1 MLTESHLGFG
11 LSLRGEHFAEILAG
25 EPAVE
30 AFEARTE
37 TYLVPGGKPLHDLMR
52 VRERYPVTLHG
63 VALNIGSTAPLDLE
77 YLAQVQALASH
88 LEPAWVSDHLA
99 WTGVSGKN
107 LHELLPLPFTEEA
120 LTHVVSRVR
129 TVQDILR
136 RRLVLE
142 NVSSYVTFRDSR
154 MAEWEFLRAV
164 AEESDCLILLD
175 VNGVYVNSVN
185 HDFDAHD
192 FLNGLPVERVQQM
205 HLAGHERH
213 ADYLID
219 THDQPVSEDV
229 WTLYAA
235 ALKRFGRVTTTIERD
250 ANLPP
255 LAVLESEL
263 FAARDVADRALAV
276 AA

>member
-11 LSLRGEHFAEILAG
+11 LGLRGEHFAEILAG

-30 AFEARTE
+30 TFEARTE

-52 VRERYPVTLHG
+52 VRERFPVTLHG

-88 LEPAWVSDHLA
+88 LEPAWVSDHLG

-107 LHELLPLPFTEEA
+107 LHEVLPLPFTEEA

-154 MAEWEFLRAV
+154 MAEWEFLSAV

-192 FLNGLPVERVQQM
+192 FLNGLPVERVQQI
-205 HLAGHERH
+205 HLAGHETH
-213 ADYLID
+213 ADYVID
-219 THDQPVSEDV
+219 TRDQPVSEEV
-229 WTLYAA
+229 WTLYAE

-263 FAARDVADRALAV
+263 CAARQVADRTLAV